1 VTDKDEGYRI
11 ENYLAGNL
19 SEGEQRELERELLAE
34 RHLSLLGGA
43 MPEIERAELRKLLE
57 RHVAELEGMLA
68 QPRDE
73 GLETLALDEL
83 QERAAALEAEV
94 FDAYA
99 GGELRGEDR
108 AWIERLARSSARVRE
123 GLATAAALQDIPPV
137 VPAVHTWRKFS
148 AIAAA
153 ALLTTTLWG
162 LYSGWIP
169 GHRKAPPAVSQPAPA
184 ILPVIQVISLALPTR
199 SAGVDPHIIRSTTK
213 ILEIRLP
220 VPDPLVSTWEVVLTD
235 PDGTPVDRQT
245 LDRHPDQKSLVW
257 KVGVDA
263 IIQEGPYTLKYR
275 GLSGEK
281 EVESRTIEVDLLKEK
296 AQVFPG

>member
-1 VTDKDEGYRI
+1 MTGKDEGYRI
-11 ENYLAGNL
+11 EDYLAGNL
-19 SEGEQRELERELLAE
+19 TEGERRKLERELLAE
-34 RHLSLLGGA
+34 RHLALLGGA
-43 MPEIERAELRKLLE
+43 MPEIERTELRKLLE

-73 GLETLALDEL
+73 GLDTLPSDEL
-83 QERAAALEAEV
+83 QERAAALEAEI

-99 GGELRGEDR
+99 VGELRGEDR

-137 VPAVHTWRKFS
+137 VPAARTWRKFT

-153 ALLTTTLWG
+153 VLLTTGLWG

-184 ILPVIQVISLALPTR
+184 GLQVISLALPTR
-199 SAGVDPHIIRSTTK
+199 SAGVDAHIIRATTK

-220 VPDPLVSTWEVVLTD
+220 VSDPLVSTGEVVLID
-235 PDGTPVDRQT
+235 PDGRTVDRQT
-245 LDRHPDQKSLVW
+245 LDRHPDQKSFAW

-263 IIQEGPYTLKYR
+263 IIQEGPYTLKYQ

-296 AQVFPG
+296 AQVFSG